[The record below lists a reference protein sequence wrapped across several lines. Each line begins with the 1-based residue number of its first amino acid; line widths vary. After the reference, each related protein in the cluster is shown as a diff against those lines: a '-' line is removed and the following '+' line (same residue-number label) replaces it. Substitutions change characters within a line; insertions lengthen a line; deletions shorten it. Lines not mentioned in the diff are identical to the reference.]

1 MPRTALD
8 ITQHVPGFTLDLG
21 NSQGANGQDV
31 RGFAGTAGNVV
42 FNGSRPST
50 KAETPTPPSPDPGP
64 ARHSRRAWPWRL
76 YGSDYA
82 GKSQVLNVVMSK
94 ESGFDANL
102 TASAKRWFT
111 GYVNTDIQGSMVYR
125 SGPSTFNFSAGT
137 GRNRQVEEGTD
148 DLTNTETGELIE
160 HRRKHNSYF
169 NKDPFVAALWGLDGG
184 TNESIHLNGRWQP
197 SSFDL
202 FQDNRVSP
210 TGFPVH
216 DDNLIQRYRDPV
228 IELSGD
234 ITRPLAGG
242 GIKFVALATRRK
254 RNDFD
259 NYIQR
264 DGLIDDNASIV
275 GGFEQTV
282 RAQRNETIGRVTWTR
297 SNLLGFSFEAGAE
310 GITTH
315 R

>member
-1 MPRTALD
+1 MTRALLLATAGMAALTLATGAMAQANAAQPAAAPSGQTSRTTVYQAAFFAQYAPRTALD

-50 KAETPTPPSPDPGP
+50 KAETLDTTLSRIPAQRVIRVELGPGD
-64 ARHSRRAWPWRL
+64 L

-169 NKDPFVAALWGLDGG
+169 NKDPFVAALLG
-184 TNESIHLNGRWQP
+184 S
-197 SSFDL
+197 
-202 FQDNRVSP
+202 
-210 TGFPVH
+210 
-216 DDNLIQRYRDPV
+216 
-228 IELSGD
+228 
-234 ITRPLAGG
+234 
-242 GIKFVALATRRK
+242 RR
-254 RNDFD
+254 RN
-259 NYIQR
+259 Q
-264 DGLIDDNASIV
+264 
-275 GGFEQTV
+275 
-282 RAQRNETIGRVTWTR
+282 
-297 SNLLGFSFEAGAE
+297 
-310 GITTH
+310 
-315 R
+315 